1 VIRRVTRGPSRG
13 QIGGQIRVAT
23 VATLVSLV
31 VVAAV
36 PAGAVDTTSP
46 GSPQGNVTPTL
57 QPTPGVAVAAQSA
70 PVEGQVA
77 LVLHNGTTKP
87 VRVDLV
93 SGVATSTDGGLAVR
107 ARTAKT
113 YPQVLAPDQL
123 ALASISF
130 RKKSIS
136 PGATIAV
143 KVRSRRVSAA
153 RAKRVL
159 STSDLVLS
167 PPLTGPVAQ
176 TMGATLTNATT
187 NWTALLPE
195 AAIVCFGEA
204 STPTTFA
211 SARASTRRI
220 APGKT
225 ASASIPLSLLCPTY
239 LVAARA
245 S

>member
-1 VIRRVTRGPSRG
+1 MIRRGTRGP
-13 QIGGQIRVAT
+13 IGVVAT
-23 VATLVSLV
+23 VATLVTFV
-31 VVAAV
+31 VVAAP

-57 QPTPGVAVAAQSA
+57 QPTPGVAAVAQSA
-70 PVEGQVA
+70 PVDGQVA

-93 SGVATSTDGGLAVR
+93 TGVATRTDGGLAVR
-107 ARTAKT
+107 ARTAKSS
-113 YPQVLAPDQL
+113 PQVLAPDQL
-123 ALASISF
+123 ALASITF
-130 RKKSIS
+130 RKQSIT

-143 KVRSRRVSAA
+143 KVRSTPVSAA

-167 PPLTGPVAQ
+167 APLTGPVAQ
-176 TMGATLTNATT
+176 TMRATVTNATAT
-187 NWTALLPE
+187 WTALLPE
-195 AAIVCFGEA
+195 VAVVCFGEA

-211 SARASTRRI
+211 SARTSMRRI
-220 APGKT
+220 KPGKT
-225 ASASIPLSLLCPTY
+225 ASATVPLSLLCPTY

>member
-1 VIRRVTRGPSRG
+1 MIRRGTRGAIDIP
-13 QIGGQIRVAT
+13 AT
-23 VATLVSLV
+23 LATLVTLV
-31 VVAAV
+31 VVAAA

-57 QPTPGVAVAAQSA
+57 QPTPGVAVVAQSA
-70 PVEGQVA
+70 PVDGEVA
-77 LVLHNGTTKP
+77 LVLHNGTTRP

-93 SGVATSTDGGLAVR
+93 TGVATRTDGGLAVR

-123 ALASISF
+123 GLAAIRFPKQSMT
-130 RKKSIS
+130 
-136 PGATIAV
+136 PGATIAFTL
-143 KVRSRRVSAA
+143 RRTPVSAA

-159 STSDLVLS
+159 SASDLVLS
-167 PPLTGPVAQ
+167 APLTGPVAQ
-176 TMGATLTNATT
+176 TMGATVTNATAD
-187 NWTALLPE
+187 WTAVSP
-195 AAIVCFGEA
+195 AVAVVCFGEA

-211 SARASTRRI
+211 SARVSVRRI
-220 APGKT
+220 KPGTTAP
-225 ASASIPLSLLCPTY
+225 ASVPLSLLCPTY

>member
-1 VIRRVTRGPSRG
+1 VIRRGTRGAIDIP
-13 QIGGQIRVAT
+13 AT
-23 VATLVSLV
+23 LATLVTLV
-31 VVAAV
+31 VVAAA

-57 QPTPGVAVAAQSA
+57 PPTPGVAVVAQSA
-70 PVEGQVA
+70 PVDGQVA
-77 LVLHNGTTKP
+77 LVLHNGTAQP

-93 SGVATSTDGGLAVR
+93 TGVATRADGGLAVR

-123 ALASISF
+123 ALASITF
-130 RKKSIS
+130 LKKSIT

-143 KVRSRRVSAA
+143 KVRSTPVSAA

-159 STSDLVLS
+159 SASDLALS
-167 PPLTGPVAQ
+167 APLTGPVAQ
-176 TMGATLTNATT
+176 TMRATVTNNTST
-187 NWTALLPE
+187 WTARLPE
-195 AAIVCFGEA
+195 VAVVCFGEA

-211 SARASTRRI
+211 SARAPVRRI
-220 APGKT
+220 KPGKT
-225 ASASIPLSLLCPTY
+225 ASVTVSLSLLCPTY